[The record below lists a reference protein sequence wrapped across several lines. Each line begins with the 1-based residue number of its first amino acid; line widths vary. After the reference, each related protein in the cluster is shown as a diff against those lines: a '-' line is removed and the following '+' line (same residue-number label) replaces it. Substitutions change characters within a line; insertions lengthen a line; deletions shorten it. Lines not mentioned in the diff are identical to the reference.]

1 MTRAELLGPF
11 KQVHLAQGTIRYRE
25 LGSGQPVVFVHGL
38 LVNGDLWRKVVPSLS
53 RHCRCI
59 VPDLPLGSHEIA
71 LKEDADLSPSGL
83 AQLLSDFLAALDLEG
98 ATLVANDAGGA
109 LTQIVLTEYAERI
122 GRVVLTD
129 CDSYDA
135 FPPLFFRP
143 LHWGAHLPGFLYL
156 IGQLLQL
163 RWFRRLPMAYG
174 WLAKYP
180 IAPETL
186 ASYVGSIAI
195 NAAIR
200 RDLGKVL
207 KGTSA
212 RYTLQAAR
220 KFPRFDKPILLAW
233 ATHDRFFP
241 LRYAQALQ
249 KVFPNARLELIEDC
263 YTFVREDQPER
274 LAALIEEFL
283 ALHEHAMLSGAARQ

>member
-1 MTRAELLGPF
+1 M
-11 KQVHLAQGTIRYRE
+11 
-25 LGSGQPVVFVHGL
+25 
-38 LVNGDLWRKVVPSLS
+38 
-53 RHCRCI
+53 
-59 VPDLPLGSHEIA
+59 
-71 LKEDADLSPSGL
+71 
-83 AQLLSDFLAALDLEG
+83 
-98 ATLVANDAGGA
+98 
-109 LTQIVLTEYAERI
+109 
-122 GRVVLTD
+122 LTD

-143 LHWGAHLPGFLYL
+143 LHWGAHLPGFLFL

-163 RWFRRLPMAYG
+163 RWFQRLPIAYG

-186 ASYVGSIAI
+186 ASYVGSIAT
-195 NAAIR
+195 NGAVR

-220 KFPRFDKPILLAW
+220 KFPLFDKPVLLAW

-249 KVFPNARLELIEDC
+249 KALPNARLELIEDC
-263 YTFVREDQPER
+263 YTFVPEDQPER

-283 ALHEHAMLSGAARQ
+283 AQHEHAMLSGAARQ

>member
-1 MTRAELLGPF
+1 MTRAEHLGAF
-11 KQVHLAQGTIRYRE
+11 KAVQLPQGTIRYRE
-25 LGSGQPVVFVHGL
+25 IGSGQPVVFVHGL
-38 LVNGDLWRKVVPSLS
+38 LVNGDLWRKVVSPLS

-59 VPDLPLGSHEIA
+59 VPDLPLGSHELA

-109 LTQIVLTEYAERI
+109 FCQIVMTQSAERI

-143 LHWGAHLPGFLYL
+143 LQWGAHVPGFLFL

-163 RWFRRLPMAYG
+163 RWFQRLPIAYG

-186 ASYVGSIAI
+186 ASYVRPIAT

-220 KFPRFDKPILLAW
+220 KFPLFDKPVLLAW
-233 ATHDRFFP
+233 ATQDRFFP
-241 LRYAQALQ
+241 LRYAHAHQ
-249 KVFPNARLELIEDC
+249 KAFPDARLELIEDS
-263 YTFVREDQPER
+263 YTFVPEDRPER

-283 ALHEHAMLSGAARQ
+283 AQTAHVLLSGGAWR

>member
-1 MTRAELLGPF
+1 MTRAEHLGPF
-11 KQVHLAQGTIRYRE
+11 KAVHLPHGTIRYRE
-25 LGSGQPVVFVHGL
+25 LGSGEPVVFVHGL
-38 LVNGDLWRKVVPSLS
+38 LVNGDLWRKVIPALS

-109 LTQIVLTEYAERI
+109 FTQIVMTESAERI

-143 LHWGAHLPGFLYL
+143 LHWGAHLPGFLFL

-163 RWFRRLPMAYG
+163 RWFQRLPIAYG

-186 ASYVGSIAI
+186 ASYVGSIAT
-195 NAAIR
+195 NAPIR

-220 KFPRFDKPILLAW
+220 KFALFNKPVLLAW
-233 ATHDRFFP
+233 ATQDRFFP
-241 LRYAQALQ
+241 LRYAQAHQ
-249 KVFPNARLELIEDC
+249 KALPNARLELIEDC
-263 YTFVREDQPER
+263 YTFVPEDQPER
-274 LAALIEEFL
+274 LAALIEQFL
-283 ALHEHAMLSGAARQ
+283 AQKDHVLLSGGARQ

>member
-1 MTRAELLGPF
+1 MTRAAHLGPF
-11 KQVHLAQGTIRYRE
+11 KAVDLPQGTIRYRE
-25 LGSGQPVVFVHGL
+25 LGAGQPVVFVHGL
-38 LVNGDLWRKVVPSLS
+38 LVNGDLWRKVVPPLS

-59 VPDLPLGSHEIA
+59 VPDLPLGSHELA

-83 AQLLSDFLAALDLEG
+83 AQLLADFLAALDLEG
-98 ATLVANDAGGA
+98 TTLVANDAGGA
-109 LTQIVLTEYAERI
+109 LTQIVMTECAERI

-143 LHWGAHLPGFLYL
+143 LQWGAHVPGFLFL

-163 RWFRRLPMAYG
+163 RWFQRLPIAFG

-186 ASYVGSIAI
+186 ASYVRPIAR

-220 KFPRFDKPILLAW
+220 KFALFDKPVLLAW
-233 ATHDRFFP
+233 ATQDRFFP
-241 LRYAQALQ
+241 LRYAYAHHKAL
-249 KVFPNARLELIEDC
+249 PNARLEFIEDC
-263 YTFVREDQPER
+263 YTFVPEDQPER

-283 ALHEHAMLSGAARQ
+283 SQNEQVLLSGGVSQ

>member
-1 MTRAELLGPF
+1 MTRAAHLGPF
-11 KQVHLAQGTIRYRE
+11 KQVHLPQGTIRYRE

-53 RHCRCI
+53 RHYRCI

-71 LKEDADLSPSGL
+71 LKEDADLSPCGL
-83 AQLLSDFLAALDLEG
+83 AQLIADFLAALDLQG
-98 ATLVANDAGGA
+98 TTLVANDAGGA
-109 LTQIVLTEYAERI
+109 LCQIVMTEYAERV

-143 LHWGAHLPGFLYL
+143 LHWGAHVPGFLYL

-163 RWFRRLPMAYG
+163 RWFQRLPIAYG

-180 IAPETL
+180 ISPETL
-186 ASYVGSIAI
+186 ASYVGSIAR

-212 RYTLQAAR
+212 RYTLQAAQ
-220 KFPRFDKPILLAW
+220 KFPLFDKPVLLAW
-233 ATHDRFFP
+233 ARQDRFFP
-241 LRYAQALQ
+241 LRYAHAHHKAL
-249 KVFPNARLELIEDC
+249 PNARLELIEDC
-263 YTFVREDQPER
+263 YTFVPEDQPER

-283 ALHEHAMLSGAARQ
+283 AQNDHVPLSVGAWQ

>member
-1 MTRAELLGPF
+1 MTRAEHLGPF
-11 KQVHLAQGTIRYRE
+11 KAVHLPQGTIRYRE

-38 LVNGDLWRKVVPSLS
+38 LVNGDLWRKVVPALS

-83 AQLLSDFLAALDLEG
+83 AQLLSDFLTALDLEG

-109 LTQIVLTEYAERI
+109 LTQIVMTESAERI

-143 LHWGAHLPGFLYL
+143 LHWGAHLPGFLLL

-163 RWFRRLPMAYG
+163 RWFQRLPMAYG
-174 WLAKYP
+174 WVVKYP
-180 IAPETL
+180 IAAEAL
-186 ASYVGSIAI
+186 ASYVGSIAT
-195 NAAIR
+195 NAAVR

-207 KGTSA
+207 TGTSA
-212 RYTLQAAR
+212 RYTLQAAL
-220 KFPRFDKPILLAW
+220 KFPQFDKPVLLAW

-249 KVFPNARLELIEDC
+249 KALPNARLELIEDC
-263 YTFVREDQPER
+263 YTFVPEDQPQR
-274 LAALIEEFL
+274 LAAQIQAVRAQTDQGLR
-283 ALHEHAMLSGAARQ
+283 SGAARQ

>member
-1 MTRAELLGPF
+1 MTRAQHLGPF
-11 KQVHLAQGTIRYRE
+11 KAVQLPQGTIRYRE
-25 LGSGQPVVFVHGL
+25 LGSGEPVVFVHGL
-38 LVNGDLWRKVVPSLS
+38 LVNGDLWRKVVPPLS
-53 RHCRCI
+53 KHCRCI
-59 VPDLPLGSHEIA
+59 VPDLPLGSHELA
-71 LKEDADLSPSGL
+71 LKQDADLSPSGL

-109 LTQIVLTEYAERI
+109 FTQIVMTESAERI

-129 CDSYDA
+129 CDSYHA

-143 LHWGAHLPGFLYL
+143 LQWGAHVPGFLFL
-156 IGQLLQL
+156 IGHLLQL
-163 RWFRRLPMAYG
+163 RWFQRLPIAYG

-180 IAPETL
+180 IASETL
-186 ASYVGSIAI
+186 ASYVGPIAT

-200 RDLGKVL
+200 CDLGKVL
-207 KGTSA
+207 KATSA

-220 KFPRFDKPILLAW
+220 KFHLFDKPVLLAW

-241 LRYAQALQ
+241 LRYAQAHHKAL
-249 KVFPNARLELIEDC
+249 PNARLELIADSF
-263 YTFVREDQPER
+263 TFVPEDQPER

-283 ALHEHAMLSGAARQ
+283 AQTEHVLLSGGAWQ

>member
-1 MTRAELLGPF
+1 MRRAAHLGPF
-11 KQVHLAQGTIRYRE
+11 RAVDLPQGTIRYRE
-25 LGSGQPVVFVHGL
+25 LGSGEPVVFVHGL
-38 LVNGDLWRKVVPSLS
+38 LVNGDLWRKVVPPLS

-83 AQLLSDFLAALDLEG
+83 AQLLSDFLAALDLERT
-98 ATLVANDAGGA
+98 TLVANDAGGA
-109 LTQIVLTEYAERI
+109 LTQIVMTESAERI

-135 FPPLFFRP
+135 FPPRFFRP
-143 LHWGAHLPGFLYL
+143 LHWGAHVPGFLFL

-163 RWFRRLPMAYG
+163 RWFQRLPIAYG
-174 WLAKYP
+174 WLAKYSV
-180 IAPETL
+180 APETL
-186 ASYVGSIAI
+186 ASYVGSIATS
-195 NAAIR
+195 AAIR

-220 KFPRFDKPILLAW
+220 KFPQFDKPVLVAW
-233 ATHDRFFP
+233 ARQDRFFP
-241 LRYAQALQ
+241 LRYAHAHH
-249 KVFPNARLELIEDC
+249 KAFPNARLELIEDC
-263 YTFVREDQPER
+263 YTFVPEDQPER

-283 ALHEHAMLSGAARQ
+283 TQNDLEMLSGGARQ

>member
-1 MTRAELLGPF
+1 MTRAAHLGPF
-11 KQVHLAQGTIRYRE
+11 KAVDLPQGTIRYRE
-25 LGSGQPVVFVHGL
+25 LGAGQPVVFVHGL
-38 LVNGDLWRKVVPSLS
+38 LVNGDLWRKVVPPLS

-59 VPDLPLGSHEIA
+59 VPDLPLGSHELA

-83 AQLLSDFLAALDLEG
+83 AQLLADFLAALDLEG
-98 ATLVANDAGGA
+98 TTLVANDAGGA
-109 LTQIVLTEYAERI
+109 LTQIVMTECAERI

-143 LHWGAHLPGFLYL
+143 LHWGAHVPGFVFL

-163 RWFRRLPMAYG
+163 RWFQRLPIAYG

-186 ASYVGSIAI
+186 ASYVDPIAR

-220 KFPRFDKPILLAW
+220 KFPLFDKPVLLTW
-233 ATHDRFFP
+233 ARQDRFFP
-241 LRYAQALQ
+241 LRYVYAHQKAL
-249 KVFPNARLELIEDC
+249 PNARLELIEDC
-263 YTFVREDQPER
+263 YTFVPEDQPER
-274 LAALIEEFL
+274 LAALIERFL
-283 ALHEHAMLSGAARQ
+283 AQTEHGLLSGGVSQ

>member
-1 MTRAELLGPF
+1 MTRAAHLGPF
-11 KQVHLAQGTIRYRE
+11 KQVHLPQGTIRYRE

-53 RHCRCI
+53 RHYRCI

-83 AQLLSDFLAALDLEG
+83 AQLLSDFLAALDLQG
-98 ATLVANDAGGA
+98 TTLVANDAGGA
-109 LTQIVLTEYAERI
+109 FTQIVMTEYAERV

-129 CDSYDA
+129 RDSYDA

-143 LHWGAHLPGFLYL
+143 LQWGAHVPGFLCL

-163 RWFRRLPMAYG
+163 RWFQRLPIAYG

-186 ASYVGSIAI
+186 TSYVGSIAR

-207 KGTSA
+207 KRTSR

-220 KFPRFDKPILLAW
+220 NFALFDKPVLLAW
-233 ATHDRFFP
+233 ANQDRFFP
-241 LRYAQALQ
+241 LRYAHAHQKAL
-249 KVFPNARLELIEDC
+249 PNARLEVIEGC
-263 YTFVREDQPER
+263 YTFVPEDQPER
-274 LAALIEEFL
+274 LTALIKEFL
-283 ALHEHAMLSGAARQ
+283 AQTDHVLLSVGAWQ

>member
-1 MTRAELLGPF
+1 MVLSKQLIFHKAPF
-11 KQVHLAQGTIRYRE
+11 AIASWVLA
-25 LGSGQPVVFVHGL
+25 S
-38 LVNGDLWRKVVPSLS
+38 LWSPLS

-59 VPDLPLGSHEIA
+59 VPDLPLGSHELA

-83 AQLLSDFLAALDLEG
+83 AQLLADFLAALDLEG
-98 ATLVANDAGGA
+98 TTLVANDAGGA
-109 LTQIVLTEYAERI
+109 LTQIVMTECAERI

-143 LHWGAHLPGFLYL
+143 LHWGAHVPGFVFL

-163 RWFRRLPMAYG
+163 RWFQRLPIAYG

-186 ASYVGSIAI
+186 ASYVDPIAR

-220 KFPRFDKPILLAW
+220 KFPLFDKPVLLTW
-233 ATHDRFFP
+233 ARQDRFFP
-241 LRYAQALQ
+241 LRYVYAHQKAL
-249 KVFPNARLELIEDC
+249 PNARLELIEDC
-263 YTFVREDQPER
+263 YTFVPEDQPER
-274 LAALIEEFL
+274 LAALIERFL
-283 ALHEHAMLSGAARQ
+283 AQTEHGLLSGGVSQ

>member
-83 AQLLSDFLAALDLEG
+83 AQLLSDFLAALDLERT
-98 ATLVANDAGGA
+98 TLVANDAGGA
-109 LTQIVLTEYAERI
+109 LCQIVMTESAERI
-122 GRVVLTD
+122 GRVVLTN

-143 LHWGAHLPGFLYL
+143 LQWGAHVPGFLFL

-163 RWFRRLPMAYG
+163 RWFQRLPIAYG

-180 IAPETL
+180 MAPETL
-186 ASYVGSIAI
+186 ASYVDPIAR
-195 NAAIR
+195 NTAIR
-200 RDLGKVL
+200 RDLGNVL

-220 KFPRFDKPILLAW
+220 KFPLFDKPVLLAW
-233 ATHDRFFP
+233 ARQDRFFP
-241 LRYAQALQ
+241 LRYAHAHHKAL
-249 KVFPNARLELIEDC
+249 PNARLALIEDC
-263 YTFVREDQPER
+263 STFVPEDQPER
-274 LAALIEEFL
+274 LATLIEEFVAQTDHVL
-283 ALHEHAMLSGAARQ
+283 LSGGAWQ